1 MSWIVG
7 SRQDHGPGTGL
18 TSRGLFPPVPA
29 SPPRNDLRVGDGKVL
44 DTDRLRLCE
53 VPVDEVRSILD
64 GRTVE
69 GAVWRRVTRSTGRSA
84 VRSWSAARVDAGTY
98 RPGFGLSQVVLGAD
112 GTVVGD
118 IGFHAAPDEG
128 GSVEIGYG
136 AGASPPRRPGRWSGG
151 RCVSPV

>member
-1 MSWIVG
+1 MSWTAG
-7 SRQDHGPGTGL
+7 SRRDHGSGTGL
-18 TSRGLFPPVPA
+18 SLGVCSTPVPA

>member
-1 MSWIVG
+1 
-7 SRQDHGPGTGL
+7 
-18 TSRGLFPPVPA
+18 
-29 SPPRNDLRVGDGKVL
+29 
-44 DTDRLRLCE
+44 

-84 VRSWSAARVDAGTY
+84 VRSWSAARSMRVPY
-98 RPGFGLSQVVLGAD
+98 RPRFGLYQVVLGTD

-151 RCVSPV
+151 RCASPV